1 MLGSL
6 SREIFA
12 IPSIVQRTSIAD
24 LLPPHF
30 FLSLFFPNAFHFG
43 RNSTES
49 NISHRNGRTISTF
62 SELIIGSAA
71 RVPWGCQSLQIYRD
85 LLVKSTGDVCMK
97 IHVNIQ
103 LYTLTI
109 CKFPGNQF
117 STLPPPSFPTPLAS
131 SSRAPFIVECVK
143 LLIDDSL
150 RYAAFCWLRSKRFCN
165 IISSRCILCDA
176 PNQTKYVYLIVHLI
190 AFYSTCYLYRII
202 VNRENLTKIKIVRYF
217 FVMRSLRLFRCFIAL
232 LYCLK
237 DFP

>member
-1 MLGSL
+1 MHNGLCYLVYNFIIFFKSKFCLIIHMEVLILKVKKEKHFYDSLLIHILTMCMVIIPCARSNSQIFMNYTDILAHSQKKKKKLFPMLGSL

-109 CKFPGNQF
+109 CKFPGN
-117 STLPPPSFPTPLAS
+117 
-131 SSRAPFIVECVK
+131 
-143 LLIDDSL
+143 
-150 RYAAFCWLRSKRFCN
+150 
-165 IISSRCILCDA
+165 
-176 PNQTKYVYLIVHLI
+176 
-190 AFYSTCYLYRII
+190 
-202 VNRENLTKIKIVRYF
+202 
-217 FVMRSLRLFRCFIAL
+217 
-232 LYCLK
+232 
-237 DFP
+237 

>member
-1 MLGSL
+1 MHNGLCYLIYNFIIFFKSKFCLIIHMEVPILKVKKEKHFYDSLLIHILTMCMVIIPCARSQSDFHELHRYFGAFTEKKKKLFPMLGSL

-109 CKFPGNQF
+109 CKFPGN
-117 STLPPPSFPTPLAS
+117 
-131 SSRAPFIVECVK
+131 
-143 LLIDDSL
+143 
-150 RYAAFCWLRSKRFCN
+150 
-165 IISSRCILCDA
+165 
-176 PNQTKYVYLIVHLI
+176 
-190 AFYSTCYLYRII
+190 
-202 VNRENLTKIKIVRYF
+202 
-217 FVMRSLRLFRCFIAL
+217 
-232 LYCLK
+232 
-237 DFP
+237 

>member
-1 MLGSL
+1 MCMVIIPCTRSNRFSWTTQIFWRIHEKKKKNKLFPMLGSL

-12 IPSIVQRTSIAD
+12 IPPIVQRTSIAD

-71 RVPWGCQSLQIYRD
+71 RVPWRCQSLQIYRD

-109 CKFPGNQF
+109 CKFPGN
-117 STLPPPSFPTPLAS
+117 
-131 SSRAPFIVECVK
+131 
-143 LLIDDSL
+143 
-150 RYAAFCWLRSKRFCN
+150 
-165 IISSRCILCDA
+165 
-176 PNQTKYVYLIVHLI
+176 
-190 AFYSTCYLYRII
+190 
-202 VNRENLTKIKIVRYF
+202 
-217 FVMRSLRLFRCFIAL
+217 
-232 LYCLK
+232 
-237 DFP
+237 